1 MQNKLRGWLTDNS
14 VTSDPNDQIL
24 VLDPAGNVGLTEIYA
39 EMRSED
45 TGLREETLVH
55 VVTLFQRMVA
65 RFLMNGYNVNT
76 GLFYAVPRFTGI
88 VEKGLWNPLKNG
100 IYVSF
105 IQDKVLRE
113 EIAKT
118 EVVIKGEKPGMMYVL
133 ETEDRSNGLTDGSM
147 TPGRNFAIR
156 GSYLRVLGNDPSVG
170 ITLRNMTTDSITKIE
185 SDMFGINDP
194 SKIMFVVP
202 ANLANGSYELTI
214 TTQYMKGKTGVR
226 KTPNSVSIPVFVGQQ
241 GGGRNGDRRARQ
253 KFRACA
259 HDRRIRN
266 GNFGGKRVYSSRMHR
281 VRRRGRAFRDGKN
294 YGPRRLRRS
303 GGRGKRVLRRLGR
316 LIFRSFRRGALGRRG
331 VA

>member
-118 EVVIKGEKPGMMYVL
+118 EVVIKGEKTGMMYVL

-170 ITLRNMTTDSITKIE
+170 ITLRNTTTDSITKIE

-202 ANLANGSYELTI
+202 ADLANGSYELTI
-214 TTQYMKGKTGVR
+214 TTQYMKGKPAYV
-226 KTPNSVSIPVFVGQQ
+226 KHLTPYLFLYLSGN
-241 GGGRNGDRRARQ
+241 RAEE
-253 KFRACA
+253 AT
-259 HDRRIRN
+259 
-266 GNFGGKRVYSSRMHR
+266 
-281 VRRRGRAFRDGKN
+281 VRRSSKYYFRVSCR
-294 YGPRRLRRS
+294 RRLCLPT
-303 GGRGKRVLRRLGR
+303 GD
-316 LIFRSFRRGALGRRG
+316 RG
-331 VA
+331 VAVAETGRSPVERPSLVTTPVTFFRHY

>member
-170 ITLRNMTTDSITKIE
+170 ITLRNTTTDSITKIE
-185 SDMFGINDP
+185 S
-194 SKIMFVVP
+194 
-202 ANLANGSYELTI
+202 LANGSYELTI

-241 GGGRNGDRRARQ
+241 GGGGDRPE
-253 KFRACA
+253 
-259 HDRRIRN
+259 IE
-266 GNFGGKRVYSSRMHR
+266 
-281 VRRRGRAFRDGKN
+281 
-294 YGPRRLRRS
+294 
-303 GGRGKRVLRRLGR
+303 
-316 LIFRSFRRGALGRRG
+316 
-331 VA
+331 

>member
-76 GLFYAVPRFTGI
+76 GLFYAVPRFTAI

-170 ITLRNMTTDSITKIE
+170 ITLRNTTTDSITKIE

-202 ANLANGSYELTI
+202 ADLANGSYELTI

-241 GGGRNGDRRARQ
+241 GGGGDRPE
-253 KFRACA
+253 
-259 HDRRIRN
+259 IE
-266 GNFGGKRVYSSRMHR
+266 
-281 VRRRGRAFRDGKN
+281 
-294 YGPRRLRRS
+294 
-303 GGRGKRVLRRLGR
+303 
-316 LIFRSFRRGALGRRG
+316 
-331 VA
+331 